1 MSANGDMYVGD
12 MYVGRFGSVRPDGKG
27 TMKYA
32 DGTVFR
38 GKWNKGKRF
47 GTGKHYAADGTVI
60 RHGVYKNDEF
70 FRCVPES
77 TAKAA
82 TPSISADEIFEKDL
96 SAMNKTLKQKPRP

>member
-1 MSANGDMYVGD
+1 MSANGDIYVGD
-12 MYVGRFGSVRPDGKG
+12 MRVGTFGSVKPDGKG
-27 TMKYA
+27 TIKYA

-38 GKWNKGKRF
+38 GKWDNGKRS

-60 RHGVYKNDEF
+60 RHGVYKKDVF
-70 FRCVPES
+70 IRYVPES
-77 TAKAA
+77 TAKSA

>member
-12 MYVGRFGSVRPDGKG
+12 MYVSRFGSVRPDGKG

-38 GKWNKGKRF
+38 GKWDNGKRS

-70 FRCVPES
+70 FRYAPEKKS
-77 TAKAA
+77 PAA
-82 TPSISADEIFEKDL
+82 TPSIPADEIFEKDL